1 MDTLV
6 GVENDLD
13 ITLSRKR
20 DGIEGYRRGRVAQ
33 QVNLIEHSPSLNA
46 SIRPLKEQEKKR
58 PRRNE
63 GGEDG
68 SNSSNTKSALSFEE
82 GDRAK

>member
-1 MDTLV
+1 MDTST

-20 DGIEGYRRGRVAQ
+20 DGIEGDGRGRVAQ
-33 QVNLIEHSPSLNA
+33 QVNLIEHSPSPKA
-46 SIRPLKEQEKKR
+46 SISPLKEQ
-58 PRRNE
+58 
-63 GGEDG
+63 EDG

-82 GDRAK
+82 VDRVQ